1 LWSIYGAQN
10 EPFPSLIYPT
20 WQTFIWESIH
30 QNGNGCDYISEE
42 VLRQSDTKDGHL
54 LFGTRKY
61 HTLFLIKV
69 ERLEPAT
76 AEKLFDFVTAGG
88 RIFCIDAM
96 PDKSVGLTDQH
107 RRDAEVQ
114 VWVNKMKAV
123 PDRFIQLKIPKNNF
137 LQWYK
142 DVQQKY
148 KITPYV
154 NIDNPDPFVTQVR
167 YQADNLDW
175 LLFTNSHLDV
185 PHTLNLSFSKEMI
198 AGRQAWIWDA
208 ETGERY
214 RIETGPEKIVLD
226 LGPADSK
233 LLVFDK
239 EKKGPVWSPARA
251 WDQTGDQPIMPGQWS
266 VEFRSIDESVK
277 TVVIDILKDLKDI
290 PDFVNFSGTATY
302 RASLTLDKKHKQQ
315 WVNLG
320 KVAGVSELVVNGER
334 AGVQWYGRRIF
345 PVGHLLREGNNTF
358 EVKVTTVMGNY
369 LKTLKENAVAQ
380 YWTNEGRKNQPL
392 QSMGLIGPVTIY

>member
-1 LWSIYGAQN
+1 
-10 EPFPSLIYPT
+10 
-20 WQTFIWESIH
+20 
-30 QNGNGCDYISEE
+30 
-42 VLRQSDTKDGHL
+42 
-54 LFGTRKY
+54 
-61 HTLFLIKV
+61 
-69 ERLEPAT
+69 
-76 AEKLFDFVTAGG
+76 
-88 RIFCIDAM
+88 
-96 PDKSVGLTDQH
+96 
-107 RRDAEVQ
+107 
-114 VWVNKMKAV
+114 MKAL

-185 PHTLNLSFSKEMI
+185 SHTLNLSFSKEMI

-239 EKKGPVWSPARA
+239 EKKGPAWKPVPVSAQQLAASAALPAEDTASDAGNRSM
-251 WDQTGDQPIMPGQWS
+251 TMGPWS
-266 VEFRSIDESVK
+266 VEFHAIDGSVK
-277 TVVIDILKDLKDI
+277 RVAMDRLKDLKDL
-290 PDFVNFSGTATY
+290 PEFVNFSGTATY
-302 RASLTLDKKHKQQ
+302 RASLSLDKKHKLQ
-315 WVNLG
+315 WLNLG
-320 KVAGVSELVVNGER
+320 KVAGVSELVVNGEN
-334 AGVQWYGRRIF
+334 AGVQWYCRRIF
-345 PVGHLLREGNNTF
+345 PVAHLLHEGNNTF
-358 EVKVTTVMGNY
+358 EIKVTTVMGNY
-369 LKTLKENAVAQ
+369 LKTLKDNAIAQ